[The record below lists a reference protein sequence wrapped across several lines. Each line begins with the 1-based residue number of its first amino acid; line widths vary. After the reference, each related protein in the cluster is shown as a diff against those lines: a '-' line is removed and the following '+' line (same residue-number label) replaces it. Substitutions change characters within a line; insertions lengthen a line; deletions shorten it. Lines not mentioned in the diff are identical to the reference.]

1 MSSVLVEVCIDS
13 VADAVAAE
21 RGGAGR
27 VELCADL
34 VRGGTTPSAGMIAAV
49 RERVR
54 IPVVVLVRPR
64 PGDFLYSPDELSV
77 MRRDIE
83 AAKALGADGVAL
95 GVLQA
100 DGRVDV
106 DAMRPLVALARPMS
120 VTVHRA
126 FDLAREAAEAL
137 DALLALGVDRL
148 LTSGA
153 APTALDGIETIAA
166 LVRRAGDALAV
177 MAGGRV
183 GADDALR
190 LAREAGVR
198 EVHVRPTEPVESA
211 MRFRRDGVPFGKPY
225 TPDEYRWSAVRE
237 ERVRE
242 VVRSLGAS

>member
-1 MSSVLVEVCIDS
+1 MPNVLVEVCIDS

-34 VRGGTTPSAGMIAAV
+34 VRGGTTPSAGMIAGVCA
-49 RERVR
+49 RVR

-64 PGDFLYSPDELSV
+64 PGDFLYSADELAV

-83 AAKALGADGVAL
+83 AAKALGAGGVAL

-100 DGRVDV
+100 DGRVDEEAV
-106 DAMRPLVALARPMS
+106 RALVVLARPMS
-120 VTVHRA
+120 VTFHRA
-126 FDLAREAAEAL
+126 FDLARDPAEAL

-153 APTALDGIETIAA
+153 APTALEGIDTIAA

-183 GADDALR
+183 DAATAPR
-190 LAREAGVR
+190 LASEAGVR
-198 EVHVRPTEPVESA
+198 EVHVRGAEPVESA
-211 MRFRRDGVPFGKPY
+211 MRARRDGVVFGKPY
-225 TPDEYRWSAVRE
+225 TPDEYRWTAVRE

-242 VVRSLGAS
+242 VVRAVSDS